1 MILISNNNL
10 RVLQDWVWWRCKCKV
25 ASEEGKMDFMG
36 CWCWEGATLQS
47 MDDPAALVLC
57 PWLYGSCSSCV
68 VWDTDGMIFRVGW
81 LSFCRDQGSNFQL
94 GSVFPMSQAFDFMSS
109 LQSSESGI
117 IVPILQMKLGMQR
130 VCFLLSHRTA
140 VLNFFGT
147 SQGPISWK
155 TIFPP
160 IWCVCARGGG
170 KRGQG
175 WFGDDLS
182 TLHLFWLY
190 F

>member
-1 MILISNNNL
+1 
-10 RVLQDWVWWRCKCKV
+10 
-25 ASEEGKMDFMG
+25 
-36 CWCWEGATLQS
+36 
-47 MDDPAALVLC
+47 
-57 PWLYGSCSSCV
+57 
-68 VWDTDGMIFRVGW
+68 
-81 LSFCRDQGSNFQL
+81 
-94 GSVFPMSQAFDFMSS
+94 MSQAFDFMSS

-155 TIFPP
+155 TIFPQ

-170 KRGQG
+170 KRGRG
-175 WFGDDLS
+175 GDTETAVYSLLPFNLLPQIYFF
-182 TLHLFWLY
+182 LHFT
-190 F
+190 